1 MTVDE
6 VMQRFKNRSHDTL
19 TIFTKLT
26 SEGYKIWMIADEDYV
41 LFWIYHQRD
50 KESLDVKVS
59 KKLESNKTI
68 TVIADLLD
76 QLSKQSDY
84 VYDVFLD
91 NLFTSHKLL
100 LYLRKRG
107 YEITETAR
115 SNFEIYKN
123 FVQLKIQNKKRNKI
137 LWEELKMMIISD
149 NQIMQFV
156 WKDNSVVLFQSI
168 MFDDQDLHHSR

>member
-1 MTVDE
+1 
-6 VMQRFKNRSHDTL
+6 
-19 TIFTKLT
+19 
-26 SEGYKIWMIADEDYV
+26 
-41 LFWIYHQRD
+41 
-50 KESLDVKVS
+50 
-59 KKLESNKTI
+59 
-68 TVIADLLD
+68 VIADLLD

-137 LWEELKMMIISD
+137 L
-149 NQIMQFV
+149 
-156 WKDNSVVLFQSI
+156 
-168 MFDDQDLHHSR
+168 

>member
-1 MTVDE
+1 M
-6 VMQRFKNRSHDTL
+6 
-19 TIFTKLT
+19 
-26 SEGYKIWMIADEDYV
+26 
-41 LFWIYHQRD
+41 
-50 KESLDVKVS
+50 
-59 KKLESNKTI
+59 
-68 TVIADLLD
+68 IADLLD

-137 LWEELKMMIISD
+137 L
-149 NQIMQFV
+149 
-156 WKDNSVVLFQSI
+156 
-168 MFDDQDLHHSR
+168 